1 MPITYEDILSE
12 KMLDVIKSEDQIP
25 RDVLNGIFKIKSDPD
40 IVTPIKKGKEWLY
53 GRTIQHQERTGRILF
68 NGGDLFI
75 RSLDGSSFGSPGISY
90 KLMQEVNGRLISIER
105 ENIGDN
111 VDLHDIDGY
120 YGRHLSLPDPIR
132 LAYYQRFDGLNAPEE
147 TTWGIRRILL
157 PLPIV
162 GGWSSIDNYLKRLR
176 LKKKYLP
183 LIEEMIPGV
192 RPKDLSMES
201 YTNFMMFL
209 DSRYSRLERKGDVLF
224 VKNHIQDKVV
234 YHIKDADVPN
244 MRILA
249 DPKEAID
256 RYCEH
261 VLLRKEGRFDFLPY
275 TTEFT
280 G

>member
-1 MPITYEDILSE
+1 MPITYEDILSD
-12 KMLDVIKSEDQIP
+12 KAFDIIKSENQMH
-25 RDVLNGIFKIKSDPD
+25 RDELNGIFNTKRVAD
-40 IVTPIKKGKEWLY
+40 IVTPMKKGKEWLY
-53 GRTIQHQERTGRILF
+53 ERIVQHQERSGRILL

-75 RSLDGSSFGSPGISY
+75 RSFDRSSVGSNGISY
-90 KLMQEVNGRLISIER
+90 ELMQEVNGRLISIER
-105 ENIGDN
+105 DPIGDN
-111 VDLHDIDGY
+111 VDQHNIDGY

-147 TTWGIRRILL
+147 IIWGIRRILL